1 MKTIIT
7 TFAAAAF
14 ALSLSVA
21 KAETSAPASIQNGGN
36 CTKEQANCTFR
47 YHPSCNGYC
56 WVCY

>member
-1 MKTIIT
+1 MKTILST
-7 TFAAAAF
+7 LAAAAF

-21 KAETSAPASIQNGGN
+21 KAETTAPTLQHGGT